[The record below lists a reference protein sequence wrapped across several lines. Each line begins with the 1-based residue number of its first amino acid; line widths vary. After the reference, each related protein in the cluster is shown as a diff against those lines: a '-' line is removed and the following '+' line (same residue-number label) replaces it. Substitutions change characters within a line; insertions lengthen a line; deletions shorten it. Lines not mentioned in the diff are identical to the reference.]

1 MYTINGKFIRKNVIE
16 TFDNTPE
23 TTPDTISNIP
33 DINNNNTPENIPD
46 IIPSVV
52 DTNQSTTDTTLQDSD
67 MTTTENIIQNTSLEN
82 DKFPN
87 TLLDQES
94 LMPKDINDNLD
105 DLKFCVDDVCL
116 TMSEITKFKNEL
128 SKYKCLLD

>member
-1 MYTINGKFIRKNVIE
+1 MKSKTKNK
-16 TFDNTPE
+16 
-23 TTPDTISNIP
+23 
-33 DINNNNTPENIPD
+33 PD

-52 DTNQSTTDTTLQDSD
+52 DTNQSTTDATMQDSD
-67 MTTTENIIQNTSLEN
+67 MTTTGNIIQNTSLEN

-87 TLLDQES
+87 TLLDQER

-116 TMSEITKFKNEL
+116 TMSEITKFKNAL
-128 SKYKCLLD
+128 CKYICLLD